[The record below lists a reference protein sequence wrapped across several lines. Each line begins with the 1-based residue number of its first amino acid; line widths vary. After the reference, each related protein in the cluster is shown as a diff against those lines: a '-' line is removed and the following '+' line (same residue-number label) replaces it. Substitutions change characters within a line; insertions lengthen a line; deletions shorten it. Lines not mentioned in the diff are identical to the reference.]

1 MYIRYGDIAPITVIG
16 RIVSCLCALFGAAT
30 IGMLVS
36 VLVDRYQRVYNR
48 KLYMKEETID
58 FHEYSDDENNDADS
72 RDERSSL
79 KRRASSQ
86 IVDPDARAKEN
97 AIDQINS
104 TEIPQTPDSTNG
116 IDEQPITRNNSRIHF
131 IIGYVDNE
139 NQETSHTLVEK
150 ISSFVAE
157 KQSSGNNIS
166 LNIISS
172 NASQEIVPHD
182 VQFQIESDD
191 DDDDGD
197 DHDESLRE
205 ITNDCRNAGNVLK
218 TFKRKPSQTNEQL
231 KNSEK
236 NV

>member
-1 MYIRYGDIAPITVIG
+1 VYIRYGDIAPITVIG

-97 AIDQINS
+97 AINQINL

-116 IDEQPITRNNSRIHF
+116 IDEQSITRNNSRIHF

-150 ISSFVAE
+150 ISSVVAE
-157 KQSSGNNIS
+157 KQSSGNNNIS

-172 NASQEIVPHD
+172 NSTQEIAPHD

-191 DDDDGD
+191 DDDD

-218 TFKRKPSQTNEQL
+218 TFKRKPSQTNVQL